1 MRIRTNT
8 SRKWGMATWC
18 VQPQGAQ
25 RHGASS
31 REGHSDMVH
40 VVMKA
45 QQEEMTMGMTPTAP
59 IQRIEEEEDHL
70 ATPMEGPREQ

>member
-1 MRIRTNT
+1 
-8 SRKWGMATWC
+8 
-18 VQPQGAQ
+18 
-25 RHGASS
+25 
-31 REGHSDMVH
+31 MVH